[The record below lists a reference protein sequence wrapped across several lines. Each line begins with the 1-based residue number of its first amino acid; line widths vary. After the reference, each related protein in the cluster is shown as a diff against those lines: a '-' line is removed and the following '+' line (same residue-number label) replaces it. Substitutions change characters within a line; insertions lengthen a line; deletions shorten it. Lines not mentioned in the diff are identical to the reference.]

1 MPAEPTALS
10 TVPPSEPPADTDY
23 DAICAA
29 VTATARGRWFL
40 DEFAKRNRNT
50 DTTEVLAAIAR
61 MEATV
66 VGERTQQASREAH
79 QEVQIELLEMA
90 RTIAQARAEVAE
102 SRPAPTQQGAA
113 ESTNTISPD
122 VAAAAERLRQ
132 IAWTMRACG
141 IELPAS
147 DQIGRIAETILSADA
162 LRGLGE
168 QRAQKLTEALLYLE
182 DRIDRMLD
190 GHRTAAS
197 GAEADPAAETVQPA
211 PNRPDRDPPLA
222 TAAVAMIAAAMR
234 ANAEQTAEPAPLPS
248 ATAVTTPSEGTVPAT
263 ADIAEY
269 PMDDDVVLT
278 VADSAVA
285 PAAAASL
292 AAEPFTVEPVMAET
306 IEPAPAADSELTE
319 RDDDG
324 ATAQDERV
332 EFEFEPLLP
341 AKRQAD
347 AAETG
352 FPGLEL
358 EPLAIARSDADEA
371 PSEPQAPAAEAT
383 PEEQARPEEQAAPAE
398 QETLE
403 EMVPAA
409 TSTVDERAAEPL
421 AEAPSTAT
429 AAVESAAEADPI
441 ALQVDQDLD
450 ELATDAPDRSPG
462 DEAAQTPAAP
472 VAAATERE
480 QASYP
485 QLVHTTAREDEPAE
499 FLLEEAPRKVPVS
512 ALVASAQA
520 SRAQLSDTLA
530 AIESELFG
538 STRPPTDTSSGS
550 AEASIPAKSVRA
562 PAAQGPLAALMA
574 MSEEERIALFS

>member
-1 MPAEPTALS
+1 MAADPHALS
-10 TVPPSEPPADTDY
+10 TVSPEPPADTDY

-61 MEATV
+61 MEAAV
-66 VGERTQQASREAH
+66 VGERTQQASRDAH
-79 QEVQIELLEMA
+79 QEVRIELLEMA

-102 SRPAPTQQGAA
+102 SRPATAQQGAA
-113 ESTNTISPD
+113 ESANTISPD

-147 DQIGRIAETILSADA
+147 DQIGQIAETILSADA
-162 LRGLGE
+162 MRGLGE

-190 GHRTAAS
+190 GHRAAAS
-197 GAEADPAAETVQPA
+197 SAETEPAAEATQPA
-211 PNRPDRDPPLA
+211 ANRRDREPPLA
-222 TAAVAMIAAAMR
+222 TTAVAMIAAAMR
-234 ANAEQTAEPAPLPS
+234 ANAEQAAEAVPLPS
-248 ATAVTTPSEGTVPAT
+248 ATAATTPSADTVPAT

-269 PMDDDVVLT
+269 AMDDDVVLT

-292 AAEPFTVEPVMAET
+292 AAEPVTAETVTVQTVTAET
-306 IEPAPAADSELTE
+306 IEPASTADSELTV
-319 RDDDG
+319 RADDG
-324 ATAQDERV
+324 VTPPQDERV
-332 EFEFEPLLP
+332 ELELEPLMP
-341 AKRQAD
+341 ARQQALSV
-347 AAETG
+347 AAEAG

-358 EPLAIARSDADEA
+358 EPLVVAPPDASES
-371 PSEPQAPAAEAT
+371 PSEPQAAAAQPT
-383 PEEQARPEEQAAPAE
+383 PEEQATPEEMA
-398 QETLE
+398 
-403 EMVPAA
+403 PAA
-409 TSTVDERAAEPL
+409 TTTVDERAAEAL
-421 AEAPSTAT
+421 AEAPPTAT
-429 AAVESAAEADPI
+429 AVIESAAQADPI
-441 ALQVDQDLD
+441 TLQVDQHLD
-450 ELATDAPDRSPG
+450 ELATDAPDQSP
-462 DEAAQTPAAP
+462 DAEAAQAPAAS
-472 VAAATERE
+472 VAATAERE
-480 QASYP
+480 QAPYP

-538 STRPPTDTSSGS
+538 STRPPTDTPSGP
-550 AEASIPAKSVRA
+550 AEASIPAKPVRA